1 MNNLFKIGIWVA
13 LVAIILNALETAYF
27 GFNMHPICKQ
37 EEQWDNVI
45 EKWDSMGEAG
55 KKYGHHSKIV
65 MCCLGTR
72 KTAYGY
78 KWKLV

>member
-37 EEQWDNVI
+37 EEQWDVACKLLLNVEI
-45 EKWDSMGEAG
+45 YFSLVGLFT
-55 KKYGHHSKIV
+55 KKQEDE
-65 MCCLGTR
+65 
-72 KTAYGY
+72 
-78 KWKLV
+78 

>member
-37 EEQWDNVI
+37 EEQWDVACKLLLNVGI
-45 EKWDSMGEAG
+45 YFSLVGLFT
-55 KKYGHHSKIV
+55 KKQEDE
-65 MCCLGTR
+65 
-72 KTAYGY
+72 
-78 KWKLV
+78 